1 MKRLALATLIALALG
16 SCNTMIGLGRD
27 FRQLGEGLEN
37 KAHGRNFDGS
47 QSYEEEAVPTY

>member
-1 MKRLALATLIALALG
+1 MKIWTCAAVAALALS

-37 KAHGRNFDGS
+37 TAHGESWSSDEPDPLP
-47 QSYEEEAVPTY
+47 SY